1 MSVELIPFWLA
12 VYGVPL
18 LVATMPSWVAL
29 GNRRRN
35 LGIALLIGA
44 VLAIVVPVYL
54 DHLALVEAVERE
66 QIRDDIAFL
75 FIPAFFGTAYAIVA
89 GAVLGLFTL
98 FSWWRE
104 RKRLVIPGHRVAMN
118 PESRGK

>member
-1 MSVELIPFWLA
+1 MIVFFYLL
-12 VYGVPL
+12 VYGAPL
-18 LVATMPSWVAL
+18 LVATTPGWIAW
-29 GNRRRN
+29 GNRQRT
-35 LGIALLIGA
+35 LGIALLVGA
-44 VLAIVVPVYL
+44 VLAIVAPVYL

-89 GAVLGLFTL
+89 GALFGLFTL

-104 RKRLVIPGHRVAMN
+104 RKG
-118 PESRGK
+118 SSFRGIAQR